1 MYAFVTDHFP
11 LLIARVGGTLTDAD
25 FAKMEES
32 IRWTRARDA
41 PYVSLYLA
49 RESERPSATMRARL
63 AEIAGGGRG
72 RCEAN
77 AIIVSNVV
85 VAGALKAIRW
95 VQPAPYPERAFTS
108 TVEAVAWLS
117 EMARATQIVLPE
129 NAHDLV
135 VQFDGALARQA

>member
-11 LLIARVGGTLTDAD
+11 LLIARVGGAITDAD
-25 FAKMEES
+25 FAQMEES

-49 RESERPSATMRARL
+49 RESERPSATTRARL

-95 VQPAPYPERAFTS
+95 VQPAPYPERPFTS
-108 TVEAVAWLS
+108 TVEAVGWLS
-117 EMARATQIVLPE
+117 EIARAAGIALPK
-129 NAHDLV
+129 NALELV
-135 VQFDGALARQA
+135 VQFDSAQARQP